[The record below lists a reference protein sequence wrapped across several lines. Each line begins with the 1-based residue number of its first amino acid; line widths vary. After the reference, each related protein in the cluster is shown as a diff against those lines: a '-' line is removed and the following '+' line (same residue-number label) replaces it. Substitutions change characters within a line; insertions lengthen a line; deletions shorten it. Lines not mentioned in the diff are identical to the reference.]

1 MSSDSAGKFIGN
13 VSSVLFTAVVVLL
26 FEVELSF
33 GTRRPTRDNVG
44 AVFRDFQ
51 YIQGYRQAPEKP
63 RSFPMM
69 MGAFDERRRAMS
81 LTGEFRLNFSLMP
94 TVLWT
99 TWVLAVSKRLTL
111 SREVNECKPQ
121 PEANLL

>member
-1 MSSDSAGKFIGN
+1 
-13 VSSVLFTAVVVLL
+13 
-26 FEVELSF
+26 
-33 GTRRPTRDNVG
+33 
-44 AVFRDFQ
+44 
-51 YIQGYRQAPEKP
+51 
-63 RSFPMM
+63 MM